1 MPRGFVYRVAQGG
14 DVEVLRG
21 VAPQGVR
28 VANGCAFSECGSSMY
43 FVDSPVRELRF
54 GRKAFENFAD
64 GSSNAVCVGAQTRTI
79 QKLEYDDDNLAAIS
93 LRDPERYSSDPAQCV
108 LCSRAGFCFGRLS

>member
-43 FVDSPVRELRF
+43 FVDSPVSELRF
-54 GRKAFENFAD
+54 ERF
-64 GSSNAVCVGAQTRTI
+64 RTA
-79 QKLEYDDDNLAAIS
+79 LLALFSKTECWATDS
-93 LRDPERYSSDPAQCV
+93 HDPE
-108 LCSRAGFCFGRLS
+108 AGVRR

>member
-43 FVDSPVRELRF
+43 FVDSPVSELLS
-54 GRKAFENFAD
+54 AFRTLPD
-64 GSSNAVCVGAQTRTI
+64 GVASI
-79 QKLEYDDDNLAAIS
+79 LKD
-93 LRDPERYSSDPAQCV
+93 
-108 LCSRAGFCFGRLS
+108 

>member
-28 VANGCAFSECGSSMY
+28 VANGCAFSGCGSSMY
-43 FVDSPVRELRF
+43 FVDSPVSELRF
-54 GRKAFENFAD
+54 ERFRTALLAFSKTECWATD
-64 GSSNAVCVGAQTRTI
+64 AH
-79 QKLEYDDDNLAAIS
+79 
-93 LRDPERYSSDPAQCV
+93 DPE
-108 LCSRAGFCFGRLS
+108 AGVRR

>member
-1 MPRGFVYRVAQGG
+1 MRLLLGGIVSPDMPRGFVYRVAQGG

-43 FVDSPVRELRF
+43 FVDSPVSELRF
-54 GRKAFENFAD
+54 ERF
-64 GSSNAVCVGAQTRTI
+64 RTA
-79 QKLEYDDDNLAAIS
+79 L
-93 LRDPERYSSDPAQCV
+93 LRC
-108 LCSRAGFCFGRLS
+108 

>member
-28 VANGCAFSECGSSMY
+28 VANGCAFSGCGSSMY
-43 FVDSPVRELRF
+43 FVDSPVSELRF
-54 GRKAFENFAD
+54 ERFRTALLAFSKTECWATD
-64 GSSNAVCVGAQTRTI
+64 PH
-79 QKLEYDDDNLAAIS
+79 
-93 LRDPERYSSDPAQCV
+93 DPE
-108 LCSRAGFCFGRLS
+108 AGVRR

>member
-43 FVDSPVRELRF
+43 FVDSPV
-54 GRKAFENFAD
+54 
-64 GSSNAVCVGAQTRTI
+64 S
-79 QKLEYDDDNLAAIS
+79 
-93 LRDPERYSSDPAQCV
+93 
-108 LCSRAGFCFGRLS
+108 SRAAFRTLPDGVASILKD

>member
-1 MPRGFVYRVAQGG
+1 MLGGSVSPDMPRGFVYRVAQGG

-43 FVDSPVRELRF
+43 FVDSPVSFIRLVS
-54 GRKAFENFAD
+54 AAT
-64 GSSNAVCVGAQTRTI
+64 SSPVW
-79 QKLEYDDDNLAAIS
+79 KLK
-93 LRDPERYSSDPAQCV
+93 
-108 LCSRAGFCFGRLS
+108 

>member
-43 FVDSPVRELRF
+43 FVDSPVSELRF
-54 GRKAFENFAD
+54 ERFRTALLPKVAFSKTECWATD
-64 GSSNAVCVGAQTRTI
+64 SH
-79 QKLEYDDDNLAAIS
+79 
-93 LRDPERYSSDPAQCV
+93 DPE
-108 LCSRAGFCFGRLS
+108 AGVRR

>member
-28 VANGCAFSECGSSMY
+28 VANGCAFSECGSSMGATGSLVY
-43 FVDSPVRELRF
+43 HWMHAPPLR
-54 GRKAFENFAD
+54 
-64 GSSNAVCVGAQTRTI
+64 V
-79 QKLEYDDDNLAAIS
+79 
-93 LRDPERYSSDPAQCV
+93 
-108 LCSRAGFCFGRLS
+108 